1 MRAESTHRLTR
12 EAREDYGE
20 ELRKAICYVNGGG
33 AIATAS
39 GGTLLVKK
47 ATWEVKCQMSLDD
60 SAWVKDRRVKQ
71 ELEYIT
77 KTAFGVYQPFHPRI
91 SHLEMIEL
99 LYILLACTFLSFSMA
114 FLSSSPLPTY
124 TKMQSESLQ
133 PYHDAGL

>member
-1 MRAESTHRLTR
+1 MPVRAESTHRLTR

-47 ATWEVKCQMSLDD
+47 P
-60 SAWVKDRRVKQ
+60 AWVKDRRVKQ
-71 ELEYIT
+71 ELQYIT

-91 SHLEMIEL
+91 SHLEMID
-99 LYILLACTFLSFSMA
+99 I
-114 FLSSSPLPTY
+114 
-124 TKMQSESLQ
+124 
-133 PYHDAGL
+133 